1 MKERG
6 SALVSVILV
15 LLLLTIVGVGTAY
28 FTSMEDRL
36 SGNTRI
42 TKAGFYAAEVGLRRG
57 EALLSEVINLD
68 TAVCGPQST
77 LSQLL
82 AARTPPVLKV
92 PGGGYDAQVLDLS
105 TLPALAV
112 ACLGVDA
119 RAYTNASIP
128 PPASVSVV
136 DQVSYSLYLRN
147 NVDDPQGTD
156 TVDTDNIVNLVSVG
170 TVQLAAGVVV
180 TKIVEEQLLLTSGGG
195 AIGGQKDVNA
205 GGTNTVYAV
214 GATAASGFVVTDKGA
229 FVGQSGVGKNEAT
242 LVKVDIPKP
251 SLPGKPN
258 FRLVWWKEQR

>member
-1 MKERG
+1 MMRARG

-15 LLLLTIVGVGTAY
+15 LLVLTIVGVGIAY

-42 TKAGFYAAEVGLRRG
+42 TKAGFYAADAGLRRG
-57 EALLSEVINLD
+57 EVLLNEVINLD
-68 TAVCGPQST
+68 PTACGPQS

-119 RAYTNASIP
+119 RPYANVSIP

-136 DQVSYSLYLRN
+136 DQVSYSLFLRN
-147 NVDDPQGTD
+147 NVDDAQGTD
-156 TVDTDNIVNLVSVG
+156 TLDTDSIVNLVSDG

-195 AIGGQKDVNA
+195 AIGGQKDVNV
-205 GGTNTVYAV
+205 GGTNTV
-214 GATAASGFVVTDKGA
+214 SGGT
-229 FVGQSGVGKNEAT
+229 
-242 LVKVDIPKP
+242 
-251 SLPGKPN
+251 
-258 FRLVWWKEQR
+258 